1 MQMWG
6 LMHRGLGRHNRE
18 EDRAARGRHWHCALY
33 CFSLHLQLPLSASV
47 PPTSNGL
54 HSIKDL
60 VCIHSVQVWDTNQ
73 QMVACKFEFSDR
85 IFGVGMSPLA
95 SSHCLVAVASDDP
108 TVKLCD
114 PTTGGCMHS
123 LVGHRHPV
131 LSVTWALGSE
141 HQLVSAGGDGEVS
154 LGF

>member
-1 MQMWG
+1 M
-6 LMHRGLGRHNRE
+6 
-18 EDRAARGRHWHCALY
+18 
-33 CFSLHLQLPLSASV
+33 
-47 PPTSNGL
+47 
-54 HSIKDL
+54 
-60 VCIHSVQVWDTNQ
+60 QVWDTNQ

-154 LGF
+154 LGFCEQLPAVSTKLVRLCGTQQPSLCPVTPSVVYTSASLC